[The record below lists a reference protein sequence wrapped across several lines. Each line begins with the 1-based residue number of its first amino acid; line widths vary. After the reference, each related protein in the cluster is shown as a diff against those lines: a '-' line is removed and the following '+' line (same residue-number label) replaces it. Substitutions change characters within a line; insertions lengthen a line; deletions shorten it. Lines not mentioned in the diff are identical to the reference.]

1 MSWVQVCPVDPVGGS
16 CPEPLVWKLTAEV
29 GLTAAQFLE
38 VLPSL
43 VIILLGAWG
52 TKTILRMIF
61 NR

>member
-1 MSWVQVCPVDPVGGS
+1 MSWVQACLVDPISGA
-16 CPEPLVWKLTAEV
+16 CPEALVWVRTADV

-38 VLPSL
+38 ILPSL

-52 TKTILRMIF
+52 IKTILRMIF